1 MARDPYAPPPMLPRQ
16 WLPLNP
22 GTIVGTPANLPAP
35 NPMGINWPKAQFANP
50 SFVGS
55 TVRLMPQKPVR
66 PSERVGAGPMHWSWA
81 QFGNGKK
88 NLPRFAP
95 NPEQK
100 PPVVLYS
107 GPETDSGTSDSDS
120 RKGVL
125 TSMRLV
131 WIGLAMAALVVGSRQ
146 RR

>member
-1 MARDPYAPPPMLPRQ
+1 MLPRQ

-22 GTIVGTPANLPAP
+22 GTIVGTPANFPAP
-35 NPMGINWPKAQFANP
+35 NPMGVNWPKAQFANP
-50 SFVGS
+50 AFVGS

-66 PSERVGAGPMHWSWA
+66 PSERVGAGPMHWSWS
-81 QFGNGKK
+81 QFGNGKQ

-107 GPETDSGTSDSDS
+107 GPDTGGGGAFNEDGKKGTVTVLRVLWVAAAAACLFAAARKS
-120 RKGVL
+120 R
-125 TSMRLV
+125 
-131 WIGLAMAALVVGSRQ
+131 
-146 RR
+146 

>member
-1 MARDPYAPPPMLPRQ
+1 
-16 WLPLNP
+16 
-22 GTIVGTPANLPAP
+22 
-35 NPMGINWPKAQFANP
+35 MGVNWPKAQFANP

-66 PSERVGAGPMHWSWA
+66 PSERVGAGPMHWSWS
-81 QFGNGKK
+81 QFGNGKQ

-131 WIGLAMAALVVGSRQ
+131 WMGLAMAALVVGSRQ